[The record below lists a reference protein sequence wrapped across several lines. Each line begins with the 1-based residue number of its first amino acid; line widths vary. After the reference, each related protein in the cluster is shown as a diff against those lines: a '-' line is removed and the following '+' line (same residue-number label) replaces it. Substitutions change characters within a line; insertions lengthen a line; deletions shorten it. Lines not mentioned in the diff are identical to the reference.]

1 MTSPPRIPM
10 SPNELPRQRLHEVVT
25 LPARPDPFDCRVIR
39 GNGEVAIGLPKIPRS
54 PQLIVHCEWAWS
66 PMHNRI
72 AAWYLHRSRRH
83 WVLWLRHYDDNWGK
97 WDWNAVSAVPLRQA
111 SAEVAATCLLMDT
124 WEREKCEMSTDR
136 FHWINETSLLSVA
149 QVKEIAREVW
159 G

>member
-10 SPNELPRQRLHEVVT
+10 SPGELPRQRVHEVVA
-25 LPARPDPFDCRVIR
+25 LPARPDPFDSHIVQ
-39 GNGEVAIGLPKIPRS
+39 GNDPDAIKLPRIPRS

-72 AAWYLHRSRRH
+72 AAWYLHRSRSH

-97 WDWNAVSAVPLRQA
+97 WDWDAVSAVPLRQA
-111 SAEVAATCLLMDT
+111 GEEEAATHLLMDA
-124 WEREKCEMSTDR
+124 WEREKREMSTDR
-136 FHWINETSLLSVA
+136 FHWINEASLLSVA